1 MHCSKCNKRMK
12 KQLWGFAYYYVYEYC
27 GLVILTD
34 EKEIKEK

>member
-1 MHCSKCNKRMK
+1 MNCPKCNKRMK
-12 KQLWGFAYYYVYEYC
+12 KQLWGFSYYYICEYC